1 VLIYEQEAIFL
12 MYRQRNRF
20 LFTLLCTILLCSFVQ
35 ATILQISVQDSID
48 NSTIPRATVF
58 LNGENYARTNNN
70 GQVFINHSGLNDQLI
85 RVSMTGYDDWEKL
98 VAKNETSVLVN
109 LSRKNITL
117 KVNLYDSD
125 SLGPVPGARINISAE
140 YMTQTNQ
147 TDVSGSVTFVVN
159 ATTLYSI
166 DITAPDYL
174 PRSGIIDMDT
184 EDKDAQYWMLNA
196 KRFSFIINDKN
207 GMAPVPD
214 AEVRIN
220 TALVGKTDSRG
231 VLTTSV
237 TRGKVYTIDIEKGG
251 YQTFTES
258 RTISNTDALYS
269 VVLSKTLVGAFISVF
284 DENRD
289 PVNGTD
295 IYINGTLSGTTNQF
309 GRINF
314 PNLVSGSYNVEVR
327 KTGYITVN
335 RTILIINKG
344 EDYTFEIPFENAD
357 LTLFVQEKDQKM
369 VPNTTIII
377 NGNTMG
383 VTDDHGLYRTKVK
396 FNTLY
401 NITAIKDTYQPV
413 SVQKQFAAGN
423 ATASVTLII
432 EKSLDWGFIIMIV
445 IGVLGVLI
453 VFGVIR
459 KWGGRKRRHG
469 MRRNDI

>member
-1 VLIYEQEAIFL
+1 

-20 LFTLLCTILLCSFVQ
+20 LFALLCTLLLCSSAQ

-48 NSTIPRATVF
+48 NSTIPHATVF
-58 LNGENYARTNNN
+58 LNGDNYARTDNS
-70 GQVFINHSGLNDQLI
+70 GQVFLNHSGLNDQLI

-109 LSRKNITL
+109 LSRKIITL

-125 SLGPVPGARINISAE
+125 SLGSVPGASVNISAE
-140 YMTQTNQ
+140 HMKQTNK
-147 TDVSGSVTFVVN
+147 TDVSGSVTFNVN

-174 PRSGIIDMDT
+174 PRSGIIDMGT
-184 EDKDAQYWMLNA
+184 EDKDAQYWMLPAN
-196 KRFSFIINDKN
+196 RFSFVIKDKN
-207 GMAPVPD
+207 GMAPVQD
-214 AEVRIN
+214 AEVRID
-220 TALVGKTDSRG
+220 TALVGKSDSRG
-231 VLTTSV
+231 VLTAPV
-237 TRGKVYTIDIEKGG
+237 TRGKVYAIEIKKGG

-258 RTISNTDALYS
+258 RTISETDALYS
-269 VVLSKTLVGAFISVF
+269 VALLKAPVGAFISVF
-284 DENRD
+284 DDNHA
-289 PVNGTD
+289 PISGID

-335 RTILIINKG
+335 RTILVINKG

-369 VPNTTIII
+369 VPNATILI

-383 VTDDHGLYRTKVK
+383 VTDDHGQYRTKVK

-413 SVQKQFAAGN
+413 SVQKQFAQGN
-423 ATASVTLII
+423 ATASVTLIM
-432 EKSLDWGFIIMIV
+432 EKSLDWGLIAMIV
-445 IGVLGVLI
+445 IGILGILI

-459 KWGGRKRRHG
+459 KWGSRKRRHVV
-469 MRRNDI
+469 RRNDI